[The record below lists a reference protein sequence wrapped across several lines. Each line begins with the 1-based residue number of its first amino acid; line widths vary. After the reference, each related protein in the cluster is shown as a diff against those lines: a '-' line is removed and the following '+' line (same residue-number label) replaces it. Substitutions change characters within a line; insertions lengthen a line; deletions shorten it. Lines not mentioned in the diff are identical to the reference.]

1 MYQNQEYK
9 NRFRILKGGLISLVV
24 ASNLYSAPS
33 GGTVVNGNVTIN
45 QNGNTTNINQSSQKA
60 SINWQDFSI
69 SKNETVNFN
78 QPNQNSITLNRVVG
92 TEKSV
97 IDGALNAN
105 GQVWLLNSNGTLF
118 GKNAKVNT
126 SGLLVTTKELSDKDF
141 QNGNYNFKGDSK
153 ATIENSGFIDS
164 KKYASFIAN
173 AVINNGTIK
182 VHSGTVNL
190 IGASEFSVTLD
201 ENSNISLKVTK
212 GVLDALVENNNL
224 IIANG
229 GNVYLTTNA
238 KNELLK
244 GVVNNTGIIE
254 AASLDDLQSE
264 VILFANGGTAN
275 ISGEIKAKNSFV
287 ETSGKDLNIKNEAK
301 ITAKKWLLD
310 PVNVTI
316 DNSNGTIGNEKVGAT
331 VIQTALNNNT
341 DIEIQANNN
350 INVNQA
356 ITWSTAQKLTLNAGN
371 NIYINKEITATN
383 NFGKLALKY
392 GQATTT
398 GGNSDY
404 YVNAKVNLK
413 AGQNFSTQKG
423 SNVTNKK
430 NYEVITSLGNE
441 SSGTGKDLQGI
452 NGNLSGNYVL
462 GADIN
467 ASGTSSWN
475 LGMGFYSL
483 GIITQDG
490 FTGIFDGLGHTISD
504 LYINRTGTN
513 NVGLFGFTSGGSTIK
528 NIGLLNVNITG
539 KTDTGSLVGYSE
551 GGIISN
557 SYATGTVR
565 GINIVGGLVGT
576 EFRFEG
582 IIENSYSKVDVIA
595 NYAPGAHRAGGL
607 AGMSIGNIK
616 NSYASG
622 TVTGTIDDSYKSGLV
637 IGGIISN
644 SWYDKDVNTA
654 NMRDSSIGRTKAEI
668 LTAFSGKDGWITGAE
683 SFEGYGL
690 GVTAPVLPELKTF
703 STITPTGTLFEGGYG
718 TSTNPYTITNWTQL
732 QNINNSNILT
742 KNYYFNLL
750 NNIDSS
756 TAGYMGN
763 SGGWNPIGDNST
775 LDNNSRFIGT
785 FDGHGNTI
793 SNLYIDRRGTDY
805 LGLFGFS
812 NSGSTIR
819 NIGLKDVTI
828 YGNITLGA
836 LVGQNYGTITNS
848 YSSGTVDGTTFV
860 GGLVGNNYGTI
871 SNSYSSGNVTGLVL
885 LGGLFGYNE
894 GTITNS
900 FYDKTKFSGNGVGAG
915 TQNGITGLPT
925 EQMSYGGIFK
935 TAGWDIVADSS
946 VVSST
951 PILKYDSVNNK
962 YVWAIAPINLNYNL
976 GTRHSTYNGLSQEL
990 SSFYTSSSI
999 FGNSY
1004 DFLQANDYKFVDVNN
1019 NDITGYKNADLYT
1032 DIKVASNNDFLTIA
1046 SSGNTNGT
1054 FTINK
1059 ANLDIVANS
1068 NSLVYNGQTQSV
1080 NGYSFGTNKLLGSDT
1095 KADLV
1100 GLTGT
1105 TTISSS
1111 KNVGNYATNLG
1122 GTSNNYNINFT
1133 QGNLSITK
1141 ANAIVSVNDSSKV
1154 YNGQNQ
1160 NFDFSVSGLV
1170 GSDTKDSLVG
1180 LTGLQSSSKNAG
1192 TYYSMATGT
1201 DTNYNLNFVQG
1212 ELKIT
1217 KANATVTANSMNKVY
1232 NGQTQNLSGYS
1243 VIGLVG
1249 NDRMSS
1255 LTGIT
1260 GDSVSGKNAGTYNTN
1275 LSGTDTNYNLIFVN
1289 GKLTINKANLTVSA
1303 DNKSKIEGEINPSL
1317 TYVANGLIGNDT
1329 LNGSLSTTATITSQA
1344 GNYDIEKGSLSNSN
1358 YNIDFIKGTLSVEA
1372 KPIPIPEPQPIIDKN
1387 IEKVVA
1393 SVDRIVNTNL
1403 PKNQEFMP
1411 NSNNQINSS
1420 TQTTPDISNPNVK
1433 VISFN
1438 EGRNVQ
1444 VIGDGVKMPVNNV
1457 QDNIKQLFVQNEEI
1471 K

>member
-164 KKYASFIAN
+164 KKYASFVAN

-182 VHSGTVNL
+182 VYSGTINL
-190 IGASEFSVTLD
+190 TGASEFSISLD

-287 ETSGKDLNIKNEAK
+287 ETSGKDLNVTNEAK

-331 VIQTALNNNT
+331 VIQNALNNNT

-356 ITWSTAQKLTLNAGN
+356 ITWSTAQELTLNAGN

-383 NFGKLALKY
+383 NSGKLALKY
-392 GQATTT
+392 GQSSAT
-398 GGNSDY
+398 GGSSDY

-423 SNVTNKK
+423 SNVANLK
-430 NYEVITSLGNE
+430 NYMVITDLGTQTSSNDGTLQGMKSDLGN
-441 SSGTGKDLQGI
+441 T
-452 NGNLSGNYVL
+452 NANYVL
-462 GADIN
+462 GSDID
-467 ASGTSSWN
+467 ASFTLSWN
-475 LGMGFYSL
+475 SGAGFNPLGNY
-483 GIITQDG
+483 TTK
-490 FTGIFDGLGHTISD
+490 FTGIFNGLGHTISD
-504 LYINRTGTN
+504 LYINRGSIEC
-513 NVGLFGFTSGGSTIK
+513 VGLFGYINNATIK
-528 NIGLLNVNITG
+528 NIGLENVNITG
-539 KTDTGSLVGYSE
+539 DDYTGSLVGYSE

-576 EFRFEG
+576 EFRSEG

-595 NYAPGAHRAGGL
+595 YYSGAGAVRAGGL

-622 TVTGTIDDSYKSGLV
+622 TVTGTINDSYKSGLV

-654 NMRDSSIGRTKAEI
+654 NMSDSVKGKTQAEI

-718 TSTNPYTITNWTQL
+718 TSTNSYTITNWTQL
-732 QNINNSNILT
+732 QNINNINILT
-742 KNYYFNLL
+742 RGYYFNLL
-750 NNIDSS
+750 NNLSNSTSDYTNLASSSANSS
-756 TAGYMGN
+756 T
-763 SGGWNPIGDNST
+763 GWNPIGNFS
-775 LDNNSRFIGT
+775 NKFIGT
-785 FDGHGNTI
+785 FDGQGNTI
-793 SNLYIDRRGTDY
+793 SNLYINRHFLDV
-805 LGLFGFS
+805 GLFGAS
-812 NSGSTIR
+812 DSVSTIR
-819 NIGLKDVTI
+819 NIGLKDV
-828 YGNITLGA
+828 NISGLSYVGA
-836 LVGQNYGTITNS
+836 LVGQNYGTILNS
-848 YSSGTVDGTTFV
+848 YASGDVNGYFNNNI
-860 GGLVGNNYGTI
+860 GGLVGENSGTITNSYARVSAVSTSAFGGLVGANSGTI
-871 SNSYSSGNVTGLVL
+871 SNSFYDITKFNGNGLGFGLQTGVTGL
-885 LGGLFGYNE
+885 
-894 GTITNS
+894 T
-900 FYDKTKFSGNGVGAG
+900 
-915 TQNGITGLPT
+915 T

-935 TAGWDIVADSS
+935 TAGWDIVADSTLAEG
-946 VVSST
+946 T
-951 PILKYDSVNNK
+951 PVIKFDSVNNK
-962 YVWAIAPINLNYNL
+962 YVWAIAPKTFTANL
-976 GTRHSTYNGLSQEL
+976 GNQSVDYNGLLQNL
-990 SSFYTSSSI
+990 SSIYTSQAI
-999 FGNSY
+999 FGTTGVN
-1004 DFLQANDYKFVDVNN
+1004 FKFVDVDN
-1019 NDITGYKNADLYT
+1019 NDITAYKNAGTYSNIGVVSLDEF
-1032 DIKVASNNDFLTIA
+1032 IVA
-1046 SSGNTNGT
+1046 GVGT
-1054 FTINK
+1054 KGTLTINK

-1095 KADLV
+1095 VADLT
-1100 GLTGT
+1100 LSGT
-1105 TTISSS
+1105 TTSG
-1111 KNVGNYATNLG
+1111 KNAGIYNTNLG
-1122 GTSNNYNINFT
+1122 GSSYNYNINFT
-1133 QGNLSITK
+1133 QGNLSISK
-1141 ANAIVSVNDSSKV
+1141 ANATVTVNDSSKV

-1160 NFDFSVSGLV
+1160 NFDFSVSGLL
-1170 GSDTKDSLVG
+1170 GSDTKSDLVG
-1180 LTGLQSSSKNAG
+1180 LTGLQSFSKNAG

-1212 ELKIT
+1212 ELEIT
-1217 KANATVTANSMNKVY
+1217 KADATVTANSMNKVY

-1255 LTGIT
+1255 LTGIA

>member
-164 KKYASFIAN
+164 KKYASFVAN

-182 VHSGTVNL
+182 VYSGTINL
-190 IGASEFSVTLD
+190 TGASEFSISLD

-287 ETSGKDLNIKNEAK
+287 ETSGKDLNVTNEAK

-331 VIQTALNNNT
+331 VIQNALNNNT

-356 ITWSTAQKLTLNAGN
+356 ITWSTAQELTLNAGN

-383 NFGKLALKY
+383 NSGKLALKY
-392 GQATTT
+392 GQSSAT
-398 GGNSDY
+398 GGSSDY

-423 SNVTNKK
+423 SNVANLK
-430 NYEVITSLGNE
+430 NYMVITDLGTQTSSNDGTLQGMKSDLGN
-441 SSGTGKDLQGI
+441 T
-452 NGNLSGNYVL
+452 NANYVL
-462 GADIN
+462 GSDID
-467 ASGTSSWN
+467 ASFTSSWN
-475 LGMGFYSL
+475 SGAGFNPLGNY
-483 GIITQDG
+483 TTK
-490 FTGIFDGLGHTISD
+490 FTGIFNGLGHTISD
-504 LYINRTGTN
+504 LYINRGSIEC
-513 NVGLFGFTSGGSTIK
+513 VGLFGYINNATIK
-528 NIGLLNVNITG
+528 NIGLENVNITG
-539 KTDTGSLVGYSE
+539 DDYTGSLVGYSE

-576 EFRFEG
+576 EFRSEG

-595 NYAPGAHRAGGL
+595 YYSGAGAVRAGGL

-622 TVTGTIDDSYKSGLV
+622 TVTGTINDSYKSGLV

-654 NMRDSSIGRTKAEI
+654 NMSDSVKGKTQAEI

-732 QNINNSNILT
+732 QNINNINILT
-742 KNYYFNLL
+742 RGYYFNLL
-750 NNIDSS
+750 NNLSNSTSDYTNLASSSANSS
-756 TAGYMGN
+756 T
-763 SGGWNPIGDNST
+763 GWNPIGNFS
-775 LDNNSRFIGT
+775 NKFIGT
-785 FDGHGNTI
+785 FDGQGNTI
-793 SNLYIDRRGTDY
+793 SNLYINRHFLDV
-805 LGLFGFS
+805 GLFGAS
-812 NSGSTIR
+812 DSVSTIR
-819 NIGLKDVTI
+819 NIGLKDV
-828 YGNITLGA
+828 NISGLSYVGA
-836 LVGQNYGTITNS
+836 LVGQNYGTILNS
-848 YSSGTVDGTTFV
+848 YASGDVNGYFNNNI
-860 GGLVGNNYGTI
+860 GGLVGENSGTITNSYARVSAVSTSAFGGLVGANSGTI
-871 SNSYSSGNVTGLVL
+871 SNSFYDITKFNGNGLGFGLQTGVTGL
-885 LGGLFGYNE
+885 
-894 GTITNS
+894 T
-900 FYDKTKFSGNGVGAG
+900 
-915 TQNGITGLPT
+915 T

-935 TAGWDIVADSS
+935 TAGWDIVADSTLAEG
-946 VVSST
+946 T
-951 PILKYDSVNNK
+951 PVIKFDSVNNK
-962 YVWAIAPINLNYNL
+962 YVWAIAPKTFTANL
-976 GTRHSTYNGLSQEL
+976 GNQSVDYNGLLQNL
-990 SSFYTSSSI
+990 SSIYTSQAI
-999 FGNSY
+999 FGTTGVN
-1004 DFLQANDYKFVDVNN
+1004 FKFVDVDN
-1019 NDITGYKNADLYT
+1019 NDITAYKNAGTYSNIGVVSLDEF
-1032 DIKVASNNDFLTIA
+1032 IVA
-1046 SSGNTNGT
+1046 GVGT
-1054 FTINK
+1054 KGTLTINK

-1095 KADLV
+1095 VADLT
-1100 GLTGT
+1100 LSGT
-1105 TTISSS
+1105 TTSG
-1111 KNVGNYATNLG
+1111 KNAGIYNTNLG
-1122 GTSNNYNINFT
+1122 GSSYNYNINFT
-1133 QGNLSITK
+1133 QGNLSISK
-1141 ANAIVSVNDSSKV
+1141 ANATVTVNDSSKV

-1160 NFDFSVSGLV
+1160 NFDFSVSGLL
-1170 GSDTKDSLVG
+1170 GSDTKSDLVG
-1180 LTGLQSSSKNAG
+1180 LTGLQSFSKNAG

-1212 ELKIT
+1212 ELEIT
-1217 KANATVTANSMNKVY
+1217 KADATVTANSMNKVY

-1255 LTGIT
+1255 LTGIA

>member
-224 IIANG
+224 IVANG

-254 AASLDDLQSE
+254 ATSLDDLQSE

-275 ISGEIKAKNSFV
+275 ISGEIKAKDSFV
-287 ETSGKDLNIKNEAK
+287 ETSGKDLNVTNEAK

-341 DIEIQANNN
+341 DIEIQADNN

-356 ITWSTAQKLTLNAGN
+356 ITWSTAQELTLNAGN

-383 NFGKLALKY
+383 NSGKLALKY

-398 GGNSDY
+398 GGSSDY

-423 SNVTNKK
+423 SDVANLK
-430 NYEVITSLGNE
+430 NYTVITDLGTQTSSNDGTLQGMKSDLGN
-441 SSGTGKDLQGI
+441 T
-452 NGNLSGNYVL
+452 NANYVL
-462 GADIN
+462 GSDID
-467 ASGTSSWN
+467 ASETSSWN
-475 LGMGFYSL
+475 SGE
-483 GIITQDG
+483 G
-490 FTGIFDGLGHTISD
+490 FTPIGVFANSFYGTFDGLGHTISN
-504 LYINRTGTN
+504 LYINRGSSDSI
-513 NVGLFGFTSGGSTIK
+513 GLFGDLSYSTIR
-528 NIGLLNVNITG
+528 NLGLLNVDITG
-539 KTDTGSLVGYSE
+539 GFDTGSLVGKSNN

-565 GINIVGGLVGT
+565 GTTMVGGLVGIGSS
-576 EFRFEG
+576 G
-582 IIENSYSKVDVIA
+582 IIENSYSKVNVVA
-595 NYAPGAHRAGGL
+595 NNGPGFKRAGGL
-607 AGMSIGNIK
+607 AGYVYIIN

-622 TVTGTIDDSYKSGLV
+622 TVTGTLADEYKYGLAGTAT
-637 IGGIISN
+637 ITN

-654 NMRDSSIGRTKAEI
+654 SMVDSSRGKTKAEI
-668 LTAFSGKDGWITGAE
+668 LTEFSGKDGWITGAK

-690 GVTAPVLPELKTF
+690 GFTAPVLPELRTF

-742 KNYYFNLL
+742 SGYYFNLL
-750 NNIDSS
+750 NNLNNLSL
-756 TAGYMGN
+756 GYIGT
-763 SGGWNPIGDNST
+763 GEGWNPIGRNGT
-775 LDNNSRFIGT
+775 KEFRGT
-785 FDGHGNTI
+785 FDGQGNTI
-793 SNLYIDRRGTDY
+793 SNLYINRITLDV
-805 LGLFGFS
+805 GLFGAS
-812 NSGSTIR
+812 DSVSTIR
-819 NIGLKDVTI
+819 NIGLKDV
-828 YGNITLGA
+828 NIIGSSYVGA

-848 YSSGTVDGTTFV
+848 YASGAVNGYLNNI
-860 GGLVGNNYGTI
+860 GGLVGAND
-871 SNSYSSGNVTGLVL
+871 
-885 LGGLFGYNE
+885 

-900 FYDKTKFSGNGVGAG
+900 YASVSINGTSSFFGGLVGYNAMIIQNSFYDSTKYSGNGVGFG
-915 TQNGITGLPT
+915 SQTGVTGLTT
-925 EQMSYGGIFK
+925 EDMSYGKIFK
-935 TAGWDIVADSS
+935 DASWDIVADSS
-946 VVSST
+946 VISST

-1046 SSGNTNGT
+1046 SSGNINGT

-1317 TYVANGLIGNDT
+1317 TYVANGLIGNDI